1 MLSSMLQQ
9 IILSVVVK
17 LVTLSPFYGQ
27 TLSFQSMGLFPSAAS
42 SSYYFYTTTYCHIL
56 CCRKSYPVLHRVL
69 HPSID
74 LTTIVD
80 KLFTH
85 FYTWTNILFA
95 ATSMQ
100 SKVSRQLTHRVY
112 KYTTYE
118 SKQLFST
125 LYIISLI
132 SSFSNFLTFSQVFQ
146 ADRTSSH
153 AISLKSLTKHE
164 NQVNYRKSL

>member
-1 MLSSMLQQ
+1 MVHLLRCNTNKNCNAKISVDKTFFSNPNIQPCYCMLSSMLQQ

-42 SSYYFYTTTYCHIL
+42 SSYYCQCHIL

-80 KLFTH
+80 KLFTY

-95 ATSMQ
+95 ATSM
-100 SKVSRQLTHRVY
+100 
-112 KYTTYE
+112 
-118 SKQLFST
+118 
-125 LYIISLI
+125 
-132 SSFSNFLTFSQVFQ
+132 
-146 ADRTSSH
+146 
-153 AISLKSLTKHE
+153 
-164 NQVNYRKSL
+164 

>member
-1 MLSSMLQQ
+1 MATQISRWLLTTKVLIPVIKPFLTNVFKQMTFVQLQ

-42 SSYYFYTTTYCHIL
+42 SSYYFYTTTYCQCHIL

-80 KLFTH
+80 KLFTY

-95 ATSMQ
+95 ATSM
-100 SKVSRQLTHRVY
+100 
-112 KYTTYE
+112 
-118 SKQLFST
+118 
-125 LYIISLI
+125 
-132 SSFSNFLTFSQVFQ
+132 
-146 ADRTSSH
+146 
-153 AISLKSLTKHE
+153 
-164 NQVNYRKSL
+164 

>member
-1 MLSSMLQQ
+1 MLLYTILYVAANNIISGSEIGHLKPLLWPNSKLPIYGVISISCQQLLLQ
-9 IILSVVVK
+9 
-17 LVTLSPFYGQ
+17 
-27 TLSFQSMGLFPSAAS
+27 
-42 SSYYFYTTTYCHIL
+42 CHIL

-118 SKQLFST
+118 QSKQLFST

-146 ADRTSSH
+146 ADSASSL
-153 AISLKSLTKHE
+153 AGSPWCYQPEKP
-164 NQVNYRKSL
+164 N

>member
-1 MLSSMLQQ
+1 MKWVGENQNKKVVVAKIFSVQVGLLTTKVLIPAIKPFLTNSANKWLLVFVQLQ

-42 SSYYFYTTTYCHIL
+42 SSYYCQCHIL

-80 KLFTH
+80 KLFTY

-95 ATSMQ
+95 ATSM
-100 SKVSRQLTHRVY
+100 
-112 KYTTYE
+112 
-118 SKQLFST
+118 
-125 LYIISLI
+125 
-132 SSFSNFLTFSQVFQ
+132 
-146 ADRTSSH
+146 
-153 AISLKSLTKHE
+153 
-164 NQVNYRKSL
+164 